1 MRKIISFF
9 IGLILLVLVM
19 AMLFLTSAIYDT
31 GARQKITAYFFQT
44 NNLSVER
51 PGTPIRATDI
61 NETVLREMLIKKYVT
76 EYFYVIPDTENV
88 AVRTGAR
95 STLAQMS
102 SVNVFNK
109 WSRGEA
115 ETIKKMAD
123 NDMMRT
129 VAIDGQIFKPADGD
143 YWIVPYVLK
152 TWETPNDMT
161 ATPEITRGML
171 QISISFEPGFREVL
185 NGATLDIGKYLQCSY
200 NRFEVGCDP
209 AIIFRFRVDDLE
221 QIE

>member
-9 IGLILLVLVM
+9 IGLILLVLVI

-31 GARQKITAYFFQT
+31 GARETIETYFFQT
-44 NNLSVER
+44 NNLSMER

-76 EYFYVIPDTENV
+76 EYFYVIPDVENV

-95 STLAQMS
+95 STLARMS
-102 SVNVFNK
+102 SANVFNN
-109 WSRGEA
+109 WTNREA
-115 ETIKKMAD
+115 ETIEKMAG
-123 NDMMRT
+123 NKMMRT
-129 VAIDGQIFKPADGD
+129 VTIDGQIFKPADSD
-143 YWIVPYVLK
+143 YWIVPYMLK
-152 TWETPNDMT
+152 TWGNPNDMA

-171 QISISFEPGFREVL
+171 QMSISFEPGIRETL
-185 NGATLDIGKYLQCSY
+185 NGTTLNLGKYLQCSY

>member
-9 IGLILLVLVM
+9 IGLILLVLVI
-19 AMLFLTSAIYDT
+19 AMLFLTSAVYDT
-31 GARQKITAYFFQT
+31 GARETIETYFFQT
-44 NNLSVER
+44 NNLSMER

-76 EYFYVIPDTENV
+76 EYFYVIPDVENV

-95 STLAQMS
+95 STLARMS
-102 SVNVFNK
+102 SANVFNN
-109 WSRGEA
+109 WTSREA
-115 ETIKKMAD
+115 ETIEKMAG
-123 NDMMRT
+123 NKMMRT
-129 VAIDGQIFKPADGD
+129 VTIDGQIFKPADSD
-143 YWIVPYVLK
+143 YWIVPYMLK
-152 TWETPNDMT
+152 TWENTNDMA

-171 QISISFEPGFREVL
+171 QMSISFEPGIRETL
-185 NGATLDIGKYLQCSY
+185 NGTTLNLGKYLQCSY